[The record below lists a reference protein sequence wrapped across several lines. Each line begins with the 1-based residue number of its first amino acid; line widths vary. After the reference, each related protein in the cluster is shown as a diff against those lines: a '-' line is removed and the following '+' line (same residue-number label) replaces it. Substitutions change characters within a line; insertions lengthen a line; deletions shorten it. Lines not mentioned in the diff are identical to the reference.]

1 MAHPYLAD
9 NQQIYQIT
17 VKHGYVPPESVE
29 TETDNPV
36 EKHIRHAHQQTD
48 DDEVLYHLREA
59 LQLVYANEE

>member
-1 MAHPYLAD
+1 M
-9 NQQIYQIT
+9 
-17 VKHGYVPPESVE
+17 PPESVE

-36 EKHIRHAHQQTD
+36 EKHIRHAHHQTD